1 MEKKTPKISVVT
13 VCWNALEQLRKTV
26 DNVSTLKY
34 DNLEYVVIDGAS
46 TDGSVDYLN
55 SKREIIDILVSEPDK
70 GIYDAM
76 NKGARLATGDFV
88 IFMNAG
94 DTFASTH
101 VLDRLS
107 PYFNGADVV
116 YGSVVRNGV
125 VKPAE
130 EPHNGHR
137 MYFCHQSAL
146 TRRDCL
152 LEYPFDTNHRMS
164 ADFKQFKQLYLA
176 GKNFVRTDIPV
187 ANFDLT
193 GVSNVQRSK
202 GIWDNIT
209 VIRET
214 DSLID
219 RIKLLPR
226 LYFVYFMLKIRKK

>member
-1 MEKKTPKISVVT
+1 MDKEKPKISVVT
-13 VCWNALEQLRKTV
+13 VCWNALENLRRTV
-26 DNVSTLKY
+26 DSVASLSY
-34 DNLEYVVIDGAS
+34 DNVEYLVIDGAS
-46 TDGSVDYLN
+46 GDGSVDYLN
-55 SKREIIDILVSEPDK
+55 SRRDVIDVLVSEPDN

-76 NKGARLATGDFV
+76 NKGARLASGDFV

-94 DTFASTH
+94 DTFAGID
-101 VLDRLS
+101 VIDRLL
-107 PYFNGADVV
+107 PYFPESDVI

-137 MYFCHQSAL
+137 MYFCHQSAFV
-146 TRRDCL
+146 RRECL
-152 LEYPFDTNHRMS
+152 LEYPFDTTHRMS

-176 GKNFVRTDIPV
+176 GRRFCRTDVPV

-202 GIWDNIT
+202 GIWDNIM

-214 DSLID
+214 DSLAD

-226 LYFVYFMLKIRKK
+226 LYFVYLLLKIRKK